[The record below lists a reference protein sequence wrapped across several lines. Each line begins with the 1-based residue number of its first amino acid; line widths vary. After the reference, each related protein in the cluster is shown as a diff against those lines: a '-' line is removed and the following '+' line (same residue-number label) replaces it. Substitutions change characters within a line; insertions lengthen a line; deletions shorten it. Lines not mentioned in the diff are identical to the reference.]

1 MLHALL
7 LYTRCALTNKQERF
21 APIRTHVA
29 SFSYLTL
36 RRTCVRELVD
46 SIIIL
51 HARNISAF
59 THRRRLHI
67 FQTQTHTRT
76 CVICMR
82 SPYVYCET
90 HGVRNVP
97 SVHGFVCATVGLTIA
112 YTRKC
117 TIQYMYCITL
127 HICSIY
133 ADICLIVPYA
143 PICMWQVFDA
153 ARCWRS
159 ELVGHNGIIT
169 IKRRRTEWRQRQRL
183 DLFASVQAATPAT
196 HIYSTS
202 VRGVTTLCDER
213 ALDDAP
219 LPPLS

>member
-1 MLHALL
+1 MCAWAGGFHYYFTRPQHIGVYTQKAIAYFPNTNTHTDVRHLHAL
-7 LYTRCALTNKQERF
+7 A
-21 APIRTHVA
+21 IRI
-29 SFSYLTL
+29 L
-36 RRTCVRELVD
+36 RDTC
-46 SIIIL
+46 
-51 HARNISAF
+51 
-59 THRRRLHI
+59 
-67 FQTQTHTRT
+67 
-76 CVICMR
+76 
-82 SPYVYCET
+82 
-90 HGVRNVP
+90 VRNVP

-169 IKRRRTEWRQRQRL
+169 IKRRRAEWRQRQRL

-196 HIYSTS
+196 HIYIAHPCAASRHCVTSARSTTHLYHHYP
-202 VRGVTTLCDER
+202 GPWWWW
-213 ALDDAP
+213 AL
-219 LPPLS
+219 SKVVWECI